1 MMNFKVSSYLVP
13 LLYKS
18 SGKFSAIRHAST
30 TVGFV
35 GIGNMGSAM
44 VSNLLKN
51 GHQVVVYDVSSSA
64 INSAVAQGAKAAS
77 SVAELSSQS
86 DRVIT
91 MLPTPD
97 IVKAT
102 FRGANG
108 IMANSKKGSIL
119 IDSSTVGPGNFFSF
133 VQ

>member
-1 MMNFKVSSYLVP
+1 MIYTKLSSSFVP
-13 LLYKS
+13 LLCHKS
-18 SGKFSAIRHAST
+18 SGTFNAAFRYAS

-51 GHQVVVYDVSSSA
+51 GNQVVVYDVSSSA
-64 INSAVAQGAKAAS
+64 VDGVVSKGAKAAS
-77 SVAELSSQS
+77 SVAELASQS

-119 IDSSTVGPGNFFSF
+119 IDSSTVGPGRLM
-133 VQ
+133 

>member
-1 MMNFKVSSYLVP
+1 MIYTKLSSSFIP
-13 LLYKS
+13 LLSKS
-18 SGKFSAIRHAST
+18 SSTFNAIRYAS

-51 GHQVVVYDVSSSA
+51 GHQVVVYDLSSSA
-64 INSAVAQGAKAAS
+64 VNSVVSKGAKSAS
-77 SVAELSSQS
+77 SVAELASQS

-97 IVKAT
+97 IVKET

-119 IDSSTVGPGNFFSF
+119 IDSSTVGPGRLT
-133 VQ
+133 